1 MTEFLR
7 DMRFGLRLL
16 ARSPVFTATAVLL
29 VAIGISAN
37 TLIFSVVDA
46 VLLRRLPVSHPEN
59 LVRLVELHPTNFV
72 TWELPYGFCDAMAD
86 RGAAD
91 FSAVFCEGE
100 ANLAFSDGASTER
113 ERVHL
118 VSPNFF
124 ASLGVRAHLGRVL
137 TPDDERTRAMNAVLS
152 YDFWE
157 RRFRRD
163 PAILGRSFTLHGY
176 AFTIVGVLPRGF
188 NGLTV
193 DTSPDIRVPASL
205 ASLLIDPS
213 AESKSKVPPLFAQ
226 IFARLRP
233 GVSRERADGELDPLL
248 RAAYEDLLEQFFP
261 EMKASGPKRAMD
273 NHLRL
278 QPIPN
283 GVSVL
288 RSQFSRGLEMLMAGV
303 GLLLIMACA
312 NVAGL
317 LVARS
322 AARAQEIGVR
332 LALGASPGRVAR
344 QLFTESLALAILG
357 GIAGTLLTYACLPL
371 LVRALPPIRDRA
383 AVVQPLAVHI
393 DIDLRVLAFTLA
405 VTLLTAVLFGLLPA
419 LQGARADLAGT
430 LRSART
436 ATRRLFTRNAV
447 VVAQVALCTLILI
460 GAALLV
466 ETLDR
471 MRSMNAGF
479 DRDHVVTFTV
489 DPSLREY
496 NPEQSR
502 ALSRKFLETARV
514 LPSVA
519 AASIAD
525 RAVMRGTGIKATF
538 GVAGTRI
545 DKNDFLNASMNDV
558 TPGYFETMGM
568 RLLAGREFTW
578 FDQNKKPN
586 PSKAIVNQA
595 FVHRFFAG
603 KDSIGGRFGYAGPNG
618 LAKADNEI
626 VGVVSDAKYRSLR
639 EPIPPTVY
647 YPVVNGFSSDFIL
660 HLRTRGQPESI
671 VGPVRDALHALDPQ
685 LPFIEVRT
693 LREEVETSLWQE
705 RLLAA
710 LSSIFGAI
718 AALLA
723 SIGLYGALDYA
734 VKSRTREIGVRVA
747 LGAEPARIVRLLSR
761 ETLLLIAAGVA
772 VGLCSYAAA
781 ALWIR
786 QVLYGV
792 QPWDA
797 IALGAAVLGIV
808 ATAILAVTPPIWRG
822 IHVDPAAALRVE

>member
-46 VLLRRLPVSHPEN
+46 VLLRPLPVSHPEH
-59 LVRLVELHPTNFV
+59 LVRLIELHPTNFV
-72 TWELPYGFCDAMAD
+72 TWELPYGICEALAA
-86 RGAAD
+86 RGTTS
-91 FSAVFCEGE
+91 FSEVFCEGE
-100 ANLAFSDGASTER
+100 ADLAFSDGATTER

-124 ASLGVRAHLGRVL
+124 SALGVRAHLGRVL
-137 TPDDERTRAMNAVLS
+137 TPDDERSGAMNAVLS

-157 RRFRRD
+157 RRYRRD

-176 AFTIVGVLPRGF
+176 PFTIVGVLPRGF
-188 NGLTV
+188 NGLAV

-205 ASLLIDPS
+205 ARLLIDPLP
-213 AESKSKVPPLFAQ
+213 ESKSIVPPLFGQ
-226 IFARLRP
+226 VFGRLRP
-233 GVSRERADGELDPLL
+233 GVSLERADSEMDPLL
-248 RAAYEDLLEQFFP
+248 RSSYEDLLDQFFP
-261 EMKASGPKRAMD
+261 ELKASGMKRAVES
-273 NHLRL
+273 HLRL
-278 QPIPN
+278 EAIPN

-288 RSQFSRGLEMLMAGV
+288 RSQFSRGLEVLMAGV

-317 LVARS
+317 LLARS
-322 AARAQEIGVR
+322 AVRAQEIGIR
-332 LALGASPGRVAR
+332 LALGASSGRVAR

-371 LVRALPPIRDRA
+371 LVRALPPMRDRA

-393 DIDLRVLAFTLA
+393 DIDVRVLAFALA
-405 VTLLTAVLFGLLPA
+405 ITLLTAVLFGLSPA
-419 LQGARADLAGT
+419 LQGARADLAST

-436 ATRRLFTRNAV
+436 TTRRLFTRHAV

-466 ETLDR
+466 ETLER
-471 MRSMNAGF
+471 MRSMNTGF
-479 DRDHVVTFTV
+479 DGDHVVTFTI
-489 DPSLREY
+489 DPSLRDY
-496 NPEQSR
+496 KPEQSR
-502 ALSRKFLETARV
+502 ALSRKLLDKAGG

-519 AASIAD
+519 AASIAN

-538 GVAGTRI
+538 GLAGTRI
-545 DKNDFLNASMNDV
+545 EKNDFLNTSLNSV

-568 RLLAGREFTW
+568 RLLAGRDFTW
-578 FDQNKKPN
+578 FDHNQKPN
-586 PSKAIVNQA
+586 AAKVIVNQA
-595 FVHRFFAG
+595 FVHRFLAG
-603 KDSIGGRFGYAGPNG
+603 KDPIGGRFGFAGLNG

-647 YPVVNGFSSDFIL
+647 SPVVNGFDSGFVL
-660 HLRTRGQPESI
+660 HVRTRGWPEAI
-671 VGPVRDALHALDPQ
+671 IGPVRNALHALDPQ

-710 LSSIFGAI
+710 LSSIFGVI

-734 VKSRTREIGVRVA
+734 VKSRTREIGVRIA

-761 ETLLLIAAGVA
+761 ETLLLIASGVA
-772 VGLCSYAAA
+772 VGLGAYAGS

-786 QVLYGV
+786 QVLYDV
-792 QPWDA
+792 RPWDPA
-797 IALGAAVLGIV
+797 ALGAAVLGIV
-808 ATAILAVTPPIWRG
+808 ATTILAVTPPLWRG
-822 IHVDPAAALRVE
+822 IHIDPASALRVE